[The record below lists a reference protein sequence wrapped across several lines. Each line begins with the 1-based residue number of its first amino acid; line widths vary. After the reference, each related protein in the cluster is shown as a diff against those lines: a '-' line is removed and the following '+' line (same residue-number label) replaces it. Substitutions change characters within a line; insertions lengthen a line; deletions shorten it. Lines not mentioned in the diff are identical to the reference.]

1 MHTTFYY
8 RDWHRAE
15 CLRKNNLQEA
25 FFKIDQFYEYTYENF
40 EDFCSSPRRAER
52 VMETKLRQF
61 VQALQLTDAI
71 ITAILEDL
79 SRSPNSIS
87 KPLEYETH
95 FDETKQFL
103 TSELFSRF
111 VRKFYM

>member
-1 MHTTFYY
+1 
-8 RDWHRAE
+8 
-15 CLRKNNLQEA
+15 
-25 FFKIDQFYEYTYENF
+25 
-40 EDFCSSPRRAER
+40 
-52 VMETKLRQF
+52 METKLRQF

-103 TSELFSRF
+103 ASKFISRF
-111 VRKFYM
+111 VRKSDDGSHTPCLNQVLVSIQ

>member
-1 MHTTFYY
+1 
-8 RDWHRAE
+8 
-15 CLRKNNLQEA
+15 
-25 FFKIDQFYEYTYENF
+25 
-40 EDFCSSPRRAER
+40 
-52 VMETKLRQF
+52 METKLRQF

-103 TSELFSRF
+103 TSEFFSRF
-111 VRKFYM
+111 VRKLIILVGSFSCIYLQIEMQF